1 MKKPKRK
8 KDWVG
13 LRVRSRKDLR
23 NALGKIPA
31 GTIFTVNRNYAGLQ
45 LESDPCPHC
54 GVRFFITKVSERDVT
69 IIEEEEDVSESD
81 IGRSA

>member
-31 GTIFTVNRNYAGLQ
+31 GTIFTVNRNYA
-45 LESDPCPHC
+45 
-54 GVRFFITKVSERDVT
+54 
-69 IIEEEEDVSESD
+69 
-81 IGRSA
+81 AAA